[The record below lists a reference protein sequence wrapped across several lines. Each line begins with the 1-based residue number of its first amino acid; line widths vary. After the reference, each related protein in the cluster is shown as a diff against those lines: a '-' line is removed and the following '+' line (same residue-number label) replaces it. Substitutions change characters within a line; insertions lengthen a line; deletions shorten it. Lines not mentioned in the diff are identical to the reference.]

1 MITEFGFKESLR
13 FPSNRILHASPR
25 FDSGS
30 VLVRCRFRQ
39 RRGRTI
45 ARPNTQENLCDAN
58 ADTASEK
65 ENNRCDRDEKE
76 IADANTITHAVGHG
90 FTKKEKDSCRDGRNA
105 IAKSEEEKRFAN
117 SYAELFAAS

>member
-1 MITEFGFKESLR
+1 MF
-13 FPSNRILHASPR
+13 
-25 FDSGS
+25 
-30 VLVRCRFRQ
+30 VRFRSRQ
-39 RRGRTI
+39 RCGRTI
-45 ARPNTQENLCDAN
+45 ARPNAQENLLEPN

-76 IADANTITHAVGHG
+76 IADTDTITHAVGHG

-117 SYAELFAAS
+117 SHADLFTAS

>member
-1 MITEFGFKESLR
+1 M
-13 FPSNRILHASPR
+13 
-25 FDSGS
+25 
-30 VLVRCRFRQ
+30 LVRCRFRQ

-45 ARPNTQENLCDAN
+45 ARPNTQENFRDAN

-65 ENNRCDRDEKE
+65 ENNRCGRDEKE
-76 IADANTITHAVGHG
+76 IADADTITHAVGHG

-117 SYAELFAAS
+117 SHADLFAASQEENVANSTAV